1 MSKFHSLR
9 VKNIKKETNDCVSVG
24 FEVADTDKTMFEF
37 TQGQYL
43 TLRSNINGKEVRR
56 SYSICSAVG
65 EDLRVAIK
73 KIDGGLFSTFAN
85 DVLKNGDSIEAMPP
99 MGRFFTNINP
109 SQSKY
114 YVGFASGSGITPI
127 FSILKTVLQNEP
139 QSNFTLFYGN
149 KNAKSVIFRE
159 QIEGLKNKYLNR
171 LRVFHILSREFQEA
185 PIFNGRLSA
194 EKCEVFCEHLLDV
207 KSIDEVFLCGPEEM
221 ILGVRDTFLAKGID
235 AKKIHFELFTTGAAL
250 QKNTKKEAQST
261 DNEILSQVTIK
272 LDGKLISFPLA
283 QNGIN
288 ILDEAMEQGADL
300 PYACKGGVCCT
311 CKCKLLEGKVHMSI
325 NYGLE
330 ADEIEEGFVLSCQA
344 HPRSENVVLDFDV

>member
-1 MSKFHSLR
+1 MSKFHTLR
-9 VKNIKKETNDCVSVG
+9 IKNIKKETSDCVSIG
-24 FEVADTDKTMFEF
+24 FEVSAAEKAIFEF

-43 TLRSNINGKEVRR
+43 TLRTIIEGEEVRR
-56 SYSICSAVG
+56 SYSICSAAG

-109 SQSKY
+109 SQSKH
-114 YVGFASGSGITPI
+114 YVGFAAGSGITPI

-139 QSNFTLFYGN
+139 ASRFTLFYGN

-159 QIEGLKNKYLNR
+159 QIEGLKNQHLER

-194 EKCEVFCEHLLDV
+194 EKCNEFCENLLDV

-221 ILGVRDTFLAKGID
+221 ILGVKDTFLEKGID
-235 AKKIHFELFTTGAAL
+235 AKKIHFELFTTSSAK
-250 QKNTKKEAQST
+250 QKKQEIKSQDT
-261 DNEILSQVTIK
+261 DNQIFSNVTVKI
-272 LDGKLISFPLA
+272 DGKLISFPLA
-283 QNGIN
+283 QNGVN

-311 CKCKLLEGKVHMSI
+311 CKCKLLEGDVHMEI

-330 ADEIEEGFVLSCQA
+330 ADEIEAGYILSCQA
-344 HPRSENVVLDFDV
+344 HPRSEKVVVDFDV

>member
-9 VKNIKKETNDCVSVG
+9 VKNIKKETSDCVSIG
-24 FEVADTDKTMFEF
+24 FEVPENEQVNFNF

-43 TLRSNINGKEVRR
+43 TLRTEIDGKEVRR
-56 SYSICSAVG
+56 SYSICSAAG
-65 EDLRVAIK
+65 EELRVAVK
-73 KIDGGLFSTFAN
+73 KIEGGMFSTFAN
-85 DVLKNGDSIEAMPP
+85 DILKNGDIIEAMPP
-99 MGRFFTNINP
+99 MGRFFTPINN
-109 SQSKY
+109 SQSKH
-114 YVGFASGSGITPI
+114 YVGFAAGSGITPI

-139 QSNFTLFYGN
+139 LSRFTLFYGN

-159 QIEGLKNKYLNR
+159 QIEGLKNKYLDR
-171 LRVFHILSREFQEA
+171 LRIFHILSREFQEA

-194 EKCEVFCEHLLDV
+194 EKCNEFCEHLLDV
-207 KSIDEVFLCGPEEM
+207 NDVDEVFLCGPEEM
-221 ILGVRDTFLAKGID
+221 ILGVKDTFLEKGVD
-235 AKKIHFELFTTGAAL
+235 AKKIHFELFTTNSAK
-250 QKNTKKEAQST
+250 QKKQKKEIQIAENQLISY
-261 DNEILSQVTIK
+261 VTVK

-311 CKCKLLEGKVHMSI
+311 CKCKLIEGDIHMEI

-330 ADEIEEGFVLSCQA
+330 ADEIEAGYILSCQA
-344 HPRSENVVLDFDV
+344 HPRSEKVLVDFDV